1 MNQYVAFDENLQTIP
16 FDITIQN
23 EAPLAPLYH
32 IQFVA
37 DAFPFLHIQ
46 NVSFIDPPLYHIQAT
61 VIARVNRVLRKQDE
75 EDE

>member
-1 MNQYVAFDENLQTIP
+1 MNQYIAFDENLQTIP
-16 FDITIQN
+16 FDVTIQSN
-23 EAPLAPLYH
+23 AAIPPFH

-46 NVSFIDPPLYHIQAT
+46 AVGFTDFPFHIQAT
-61 VIARVNRVLRKQDE
+61 GIARVNRVLKRQDE